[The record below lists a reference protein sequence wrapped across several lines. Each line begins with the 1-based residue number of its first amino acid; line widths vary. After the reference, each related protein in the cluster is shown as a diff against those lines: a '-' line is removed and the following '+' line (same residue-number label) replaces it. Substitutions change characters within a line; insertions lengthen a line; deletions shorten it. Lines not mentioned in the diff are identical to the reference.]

1 MHAEFFNHSFLVI
14 LAVSSSHSFLFLD
27 VLLFY
32 LIYAAKQKGISVDRV
47 YTGSF
52 MTSLEMAGV
61 SITILHLDET
71 RSRCLGEDLV
81 KSCLCYD

>member
-1 MHAEFFNHSFLVI
+1 
-14 LAVSSSHSFLFLD
+14 
-27 VLLFY
+27 
-32 LIYAAKQKGISVDRV
+32 
-47 YTGSF
+47 

-61 SITILHLDET
+61 SITMLHLDET

>member
-1 MHAEFFNHSFLVI
+1 
-14 LAVSSSHSFLFLD
+14 
-27 VLLFY
+27 
-32 LIYAAKQKGISVDRV
+32 
-47 YTGSF
+47 

-81 KSCLCYD
+81 KSCLRDD